1 MDDKAMAETL
11 TIDPAQAELAALS
24 ASEAAAKIARGEI
37 TSEMLVEACFARIT
51 EREETVKAWEHFDPD
66 YALAQARA
74 ADERRGQDQTTG
86 PLHGVPVGI
95 KDIIDTRD
103 YPTENGTPA
112 HKGREPGDDAAL
124 VSALRDAGAI
134 IMGKTVTTELAVQ
147 HPGNTC
153 NPINPG
159 HTPGGSSS
167 GSAAAVADNMIP
179 LAIGTQTGGS
189 VIRPASFCG
198 TYGYKPTHGLISRTG
213 VLMQS
218 PPLDT
223 VGVFARSIEDM
234 ALIGDCLT
242 AYDSRDS
249 WMTQRSRT
257 QLRTRAME
265 EPPVEPV
272 FAFVKGPAWDDHVED
287 ITKEAFQELASELG
301 GRCDEVELP
310 AIFSEGLEMQKVLQF
325 ADIAK
330 FYGPIDAKA
339 PGVLSDSLKERI
351 VEGREIKAVDYN
363 RALDI
368 REALVGGLDEVLNR
382 YDAIITPASTGPAP
396 KTLASTGDAACN
408 AMWTYLGVPCV
419 TVPLL
424 EADGLPFGVQL
435 VGARYDDGRV
445 LRNARW
451 LVEHL
456 TGNSDTRAG

>member
-1 MDDKAMAETL
+1 MDEK
-11 TIDPAQAELAALS
+11 QASLAALT
-24 ASEAAAKIARGEI
+24 ATQAAGKIENGEI
-37 TSEMLVEACFARIT
+37 TSVTLIEACLARIA
-51 EREETVKAWEHFDPD
+51 EREDTVKAWEFIDPD
-66 YALAQARA
+66 HALAQARA
-74 ADERRGQDQTTG
+74 ADERRGVDQATG

-103 YPTENGTPA
+103 YPTENGSPA
-112 HKGREPGDDAAL
+112 FKGREPGDDAAL

-147 HPGNTC
+147 HPGKTH
-153 NPINPG
+153 NPHNPA

-167 GSAAAVADNMIP
+167 GSAAAVADTMVP
-179 LAIGTQTGGS
+179 LAVGTQTGGS

-198 TYGYKPTHGLISRTG
+198 TYGYKPTHGMISRTG

-223 VGVFARSIEDM
+223 VGVFARSVEDL

-242 AYDSRDS
+242 AYDARDT

-257 QLRTRAME
+257 RLRDVAME
-265 EPPVEPV
+265 QPPVDPV
-272 FAFVKGPAWDDHVED
+272 FAFVKGPVWDDLAED
-287 ITKEAFQELASELG
+287 VTRQAFEELAAELG
-301 GRCDEVELP
+301 DQCDEVDLP
-310 AIFSEGLEMQKVLQF
+310 GVFAEGLEMQKVLQF

-330 FYGPIDAKA
+330 FYGPIDERA
-339 PGVLSDSLKERI
+339 PGVLSESLIGRI
-351 VEGREIKAVDYN
+351 REGRDIKAVDYN

-382 YDAIITPASTGPAP
+382 YDAIITPASAGPAP
-396 KTLASTGDAACN
+396 KGLETTGDPSFN
-408 AMWTYLGVPCV
+408 ALWTYLGVPCV

-424 EADGLPFGVQL
+424 ESDGLPFGVQL
-435 VGARYDDGRV
+435 VGSRLDDGRV

-451 LVEHL
+451 LVDHL
-456 TGNSDTRAG
+456 ASGGDNGG